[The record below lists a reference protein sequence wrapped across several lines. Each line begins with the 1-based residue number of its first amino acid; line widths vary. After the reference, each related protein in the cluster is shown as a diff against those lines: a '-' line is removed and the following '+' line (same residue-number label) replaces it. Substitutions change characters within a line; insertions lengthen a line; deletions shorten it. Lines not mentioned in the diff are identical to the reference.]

1 MNVNNDGR
9 SACVKQIHPNFK
21 YMLKIKTGEIHIA
34 ESKVEGPQL
43 MYHKRVYGYISL
55 LET

>member
-1 MNVNNDGR
+1 MTN
-9 SACVKQIHPNFK
+9 
-21 YMLKIKTGEIHIA
+21 KIKAGEIHIA

-43 MYHKRVYGYISL
+43 MYHKRVYGYISM